1 MNGRYLWNEWTIY
14 IYMKWIDD
22 IYIYKRINNDI
33 EWFTNL
39 YMREL
44 FGKSEFTLIPNN
56 DTTFEEL
63 KTVIEDR
70 RSSHR
75 MGVLLLRPMMG
86 VATLKGLRWCP
97 FGWSVDLYG
106 FDFRSDPE
114 HKFINGMYVWRCS
127 PLYYIRWSLSIYI
140 CLVVNT
146 LLWDVRA

>member
-1 MNGRYLWNEWTIY
+1 M
-14 IYMKWIDD
+14 DD

-86 VATLKGLRWCP
+86 VATLKGRQ
-97 FGWSVDLYG
+97 
-106 FDFRSDPE
+106 
-114 HKFINGMYVWRCS
+114 
-127 PLYYIRWSLSIYI
+127 
-140 CLVVNT
+140 
-146 LLWDVRA
+146 